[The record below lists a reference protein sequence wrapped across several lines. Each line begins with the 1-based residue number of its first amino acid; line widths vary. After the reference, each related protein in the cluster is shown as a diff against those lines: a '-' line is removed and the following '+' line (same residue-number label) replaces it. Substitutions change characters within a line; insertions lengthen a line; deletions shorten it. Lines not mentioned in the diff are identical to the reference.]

1 MSGEATSRSRGAFA
15 AFLFVIAALVSAPS
29 FAAQVDAIVVKFRG
43 DAALAGLAALPEG
56 HRFLV
61 VKALRTGVAEI
72 GRTRD
77 GAYRLALEP
86 ALSFLEA
93 QEAINRLRLD
103 DQVLYAHGTSRAE
116 PAQRPRVQPKSGAP
130 EPLLHRLI
138 VKYRDP
144 GLEQAATLNLPLGPG
159 QLDRIASLA
168 GQPVAHERVMSGDAY
183 LVRLFN
189 RVSRQDAEAIA
200 DALEQDPSVEWAQ
213 PDYLDQIALVPNDP
227 NYASQWHYSDPA
239 GGANLPAA
247 WNRTTGSAAIRVAV
261 IDTGSLPNHPDL
273 AGKFVGGYD
282 FIIAASVVNPN
293 DGNNRD
299 PDPSDPG
306 DWTAAGECGAGSSA
320 RTSSWHG
327 THVAGTIA
335 ALTNNGVGVAGVN
348 WASPIIPIRVLGKCG
363 GFSSDIADG
372 LAWASGGAVA
382 GVTANANPAQVL
394 NLSLGGYRSNAT
406 CDAVYQTAINGALSR
421 NVVVVVA
428 AGNADEEAKF
438 HTPANCNGVITVAAN
453 GRAGQ
458 RASYSNYDDNEAG
471 VQVEIAA
478 PGGSDGW
485 GVLSTLNS
493 GTTSPNPGGYN
504 YVNYQGTSMA
514 TPHVAGIVSLM
525 LSVAPTKTPA
535 QILAAITSTARAF
548 PTGTGRDCTS
558 NIAAVDLAPNF
569 PKYCGAGI
577 INADAA
583 IAAVGSLPASTTSV
597 SSSPN
602 PSVVGQNVTFT
613 ATVTGSMP
621 TGTVAFSV
629 NAVTIPGCGT
639 VPLTGTGNSRSAN
652 CATPNLPAGSYSIG
666 AAYSGDGAN
675 ASSIATPVTHGVLS
689 PSALGKQR
697 DFDGNFRA
705 DLLWRANA
713 GGAYGIWLMNGTT
726 ATVTAGIG
734 LAAPWQVTHTADF
747 SGDGRHDLLIRNATT
762 GSTVMWLMSGVA
774 NTGLATLLADPN
786 WTATH
791 TGDFNDDGN
800 ADIVWRHAPTGTTS
814 VWLMNGT
821 SFAGGG
827 TLLVS
832 PAWQVQFTGDF
843 DGDGKDDLLW
853 RNATT
858 GETAVWLMNGA
869 SYASGAVILVSTAW
883 TPTHTGD
890 FNGDGRTDILWRN
903 TTTGATA
910 LWMMNGTVFIGGSIL
925 LTDPNWTAI
934 KVADLNGDGQSDL
947 LWRYTP
953 SGAVSAWLM
962 SAGGYGSGASITLAG
977 SSVVA
982 TGDFNGD
989 GRADIVWNN
998 PTTGA
1003 TELRLMNG
1011 LAVGSA
1017 AVVLTSTDW
1026 NVQP

>member
-15 AFLFVIAALVSAPS
+15 ALLFVITALIAAPS
-29 FAAQVDAIVVKFRG
+29 IAANVDAIVVKFRG
-43 DAALAGLAALPEG
+43 DEALAGVATLPEG

-86 ALSFLEA
+86 ALPFLEA

-103 DQVLYAHGTSRAE
+103 DQILYTHGTSRTAAE
-116 PAQRPRVQPKSGAP
+116 PRVRAQPKAGQP
-130 EPLLHRLI
+130 EPLLHRII

-144 GLEQAATLNLPLGPG
+144 GLEQAAALNLPLGQG
-159 QLDRIASLA
+159 QLDRIAAFA

-189 RVSRQDAEAIA
+189 RVSRQEAEAIA
-200 DALEQDPSVEWAQ
+200 DALEQDPNVEWAQ

-227 NYASQWHYSDPA
+227 SYTSQWHYFDPV

-247 WNRTTGSAAIRVAV
+247 WNRTTGSASIRVAV

-306 DWTAAGECGAGSSA
+306 DWVAAFECGNNNASN
-320 RTSSWHG
+320 SSWHG

-335 ALTNNGVGVAGVN
+335 ALTNNGIGVAGVN

-372 LAWASGGAVA
+372 LAWASGGTVA
-382 GVTANANPAQVL
+382 GVPANANPAQVL
-394 NLSLGGYRSNAT
+394 NLSLGGYRPNAT

-428 AGNADEEAKF
+428 AGNTPGGEEAKW

-458 RASYSNYDDNEAG
+458 RADYSNYDDNEIG
-471 VQVEIAA
+471 GTIQVEISA

-493 GTTSPNPGGYN
+493 GTTSPNPSGYN

-583 IAAVGSLPASTTSV
+583 IAAVGSLPASTTTIASN
-597 SSSPN
+597 PN

-613 ATVTGSMP
+613 ATVTGNAP
-621 TGTVAFSV
+621 TGTVAFNV
-629 NAVTIPGCGT
+629 NAVTIPGCGA
-639 VPLTGTGNSRSAN
+639 VPLAGTGNLRTAQ
-652 CATPNLPAGSYSIG
+652 CATPNLAAGSYSIG
-666 AAYSGDGAN
+666 AAYSGNGTN
-675 ASSIATPVTHGVLS
+675 ASSIATPATHGVLS
-689 PSALGKQR
+689 LSTLGKQR
-697 DFDGNFRA
+697 DFDGNFKS
-705 DLLWRANA
+705 DLLWKSNA
-713 GGAYGIWLMNGTT
+713 GGSYMMWLMNGTT
-726 ATVTAGIG
+726 ATLAAGIG
-734 LAAPWQVTHTADF
+734 LGTPWQVTHTADF
-747 SGDGRHDLLIRNATT
+747 SGDRRHDLLIRDSVG
-762 GSTVMWLMSGVA
+762 GSTVVWLMSGVGF
-774 NTGLATLLADPN
+774 TGFATLLADAQLDCDTYRRLRRRWQGRHHLAPR
-786 WTATH
+786 
-791 TGDFNDDGN
+791 
-800 ADIVWRHAPTGTTS
+800 ADRHDVDVVDERDVVRGWRDAAGRAG
-814 VWLMNGT
+814 V
-821 SFAGGG
+821 AGGPRRRLRRQRQG
-827 TLLVS
+827 RPRVAQCLDRRDRDLAHERRVVRKRCHR
-832 PAWQVQFTGDF
+832 ARL
-843 DGDGKDDLLW
+843 DGLGSDADRRLQRRRQDRPRVAQHVDRRDRAVADERPVYGGRLDRGLRPQLGSDQGRGPQWRRAVGPDLAP
-853 RNATT
+853 RA
-858 GETAVWLMNGA
+858 
-869 SYASGAVILVSTAW
+869 
-883 TPTHTGD
+883 
-890 FNGDGRTDILWRN
+890 DGRSKCL
-903 TTTGATA
+903 
-910 LWMMNGTVFIGGSIL
+910 
-925 LTDPNWTAI
+925 
-934 KVADLNGDGQSDL
+934 ADERRRVRIRRHDHQCRQQCRRD
-947 LWRYTP
+947 R
-953 SGAVSAWLM
+953 
-962 SAGGYGSGASITLAG
+962 
-977 SSVVA
+977 
-982 TGDFNGD
+982 
-989 GRADIVWNN
+989 
-998 PTTGA
+998 
-1003 TELRLMNG
+1003 
-1011 LAVGSA
+1011 
-1017 AVVLTSTDW
+1017 
-1026 NVQP
+1026 